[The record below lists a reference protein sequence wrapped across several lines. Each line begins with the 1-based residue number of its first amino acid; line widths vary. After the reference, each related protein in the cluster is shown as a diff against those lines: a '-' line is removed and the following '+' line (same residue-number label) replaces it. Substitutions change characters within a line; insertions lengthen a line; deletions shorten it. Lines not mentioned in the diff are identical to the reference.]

1 MRFNSMVAYRN
12 HKIQHT
18 ERFKCEKCRTGFS
31 LLRDLEKHRMNPDS
45 CKTIDSHRELFVRRS
60 HMLLKPVP
68 VKEEEM
74 MIKTNVPKEDVPAED
89 SELDDFE
96 MLSCDNCGK
105 YFASQESLDSHVTQC
120 IAEYL

>member
-1 MRFNSMVAYRN
+1 MEFGKKGLV
-12 HKIQHT
+12 IV
-18 ERFKCEKCRTGFS
+18 
-31 LLRDLEKHRMNPDS
+31 
-45 CKTIDSHRELFVRRS
+45 I
-60 HMLLKPVP
+60 

-74 MIKTNVPKEDVPAED
+74 MIKTENVQKEDVPAED

-105 YFASQESLDSHVTQC
+105 YFASQESLDSHVSQC